1 MTKQKFLNGLK
12 EALVGEVSPAEVNNQ
27 LLYYE
32 RYIDDE
38 IKKGR
43 TEQQILEE
51 LGEPRLIAKTI
62 VDAKENI
69 YRGREAYYYQE
80 GETSQPEEQRIA
92 WNEKNNRVLRIILIL
107 LLVLFGIAV
116 IFSVIRILLPIVVP
130 AILILVVLS
139 FIQRKR

>member
-80 GETSQPEEQRIA
+80 GETSQPEEQRIV
-92 WNEKNNRVLRIILIL
+92 WNEKINRVLRIILIL

>member
-12 EALVGEVSPAEVNNQ
+12 EALVGEVGPVEVNNQ

-51 LGEPRLIAKTI
+51 LGDPRLIAKTI

-80 GETSQPEEQRIA
+80 GETSQPEEQRIV
-92 WNEKNNRVLRIILIL
+92 WNEKINRVLRIILIL